1 VNIHHLE
8 LFYYVAQYGGISEAV
23 RNIPYGIQQPAVSG
37 QILRLEEFLGAT
49 LFTRRPFALTP
60 LGEELYDFIQPFFG
74 ELGRVT
80 EKLCGGASQQ
90 LRIGASETVLHDHL
104 PAILLNVRKRFP
116 GLKLSLRQGYQP
128 QLESWLQNREID
140 LAVTLLEDK
149 TPRGITALP
158 LLKLPLILLVERK
171 NRLTSARELW
181 KRDKIEET
189 LISLPAS
196 EPIAKY
202 FQQEL
207 GRLGVD
213 WFPSIEVSSL
223 DLIETY
229 VANGFGIGLS
239 IAIPNAKL
247 LGNVRAIS
255 LDEFV
260 PVILGVL
267 WQGKPTPL
275 MKAFSSAVQQRAK
288 RFAA

>member
-1 VNIHHLE
+1 
-8 LFYYVAQYGGISEAV
+8 V
-23 RNIPYGIQQPAVSG
+23 RNMPYGIQQPAVSG
-37 QILRLEEFLGAT
+37 QIIRLEGFLGAT

-60 LGEELYDFIQPFFG
+60 VGEELYDFIKPFFG
-74 ELGRVT
+74 DLGRVT

-90 LRIGASETVLHDHL
+90 LRIGASEIVLHDHL
-104 PAILLNVRKRFP
+104 PAILLNVRKQFP
-116 GLKLSLRQGYQP
+116 GLRLSLRQGYQP
-128 QLESWLQNREID
+128 QLEPWLQNQDID
-140 LAVTLLEDK
+140 LAVTLLENK

-158 LLKLPLILLVERK
+158 LLKLPLVLLVEK
-171 NRLTSARELW
+171 KSGLTSAQDLW

-196 EPIAKY
+196 EPISKH

-207 GRLGVD
+207 NRLGID
-213 WFPSIEVSSL
+213 WFPSIEVTSL

-247 LGNVRAIS
+247 LQNVRAMP
-255 LDEFV
+255 LDEFM
-260 PVILGVL
+260 PVTLGVL
-267 WQGKPTPL
+267 WQGKLTPV
-275 MKAFSSAVQQRAK
+275 MKAFLGAVQQRAK

>member
-8 LFYYVAQYGGISEAV
+8 LFYYVAKYGGISDAV

-37 QILRLEEFLGAT
+37 QIIRLEEFLGAT

-60 LGEELYDFIQPFFG
+60 VGEELYDFIKPFFG
-74 ELGRVT
+74 DLGRVT

-104 PAILLNVRKRFP
+104 PAILFNVRKQFP

-128 QLESWLQNREID
+128 QLESWLQNQEID

-149 TPRGITALP
+149 TPRGITAMT
-158 LLKLPLILLVERK
+158 LLKLPLILLVEK
-171 NRLTSARELW
+171 KSRLTSAQELW

-196 EPIAKY
+196 EPISRY
-202 FQQEL
+202 FQREL
-207 GRLGVD
+207 NGLGVD

-239 IAIPNAKL
+239 IAIPNARL
-247 LGNVRAIS
+247 LENVRAMP

-267 WQGKPTPL
+267 WQGKLTPV
-275 MKAFSSAVQQRAK
+275 MKAFLSAVQQRAK
-288 RFAA
+288 RFAN

>member
-1 VNIHHLE
+1 M
-8 LFYYVAQYGGISEAV
+8 
-23 RNIPYGIQQPAVSG
+23 
-37 QILRLEEFLGAT
+37 
-49 LFTRRPFALTP
+49 
-60 LGEELYDFIQPFFG
+60 
-74 ELGRVT
+74 T

-104 PAILLNVRKRFP
+104 PAILLNVRKQFP
-116 GLKLSLRQGYQP
+116 GLKLSLHQGYQP

-149 TPRGITALP
+149 TPTGITALP
-158 LLKLPLILLVERK
+158 LLKLPLILLVAK
-171 NRLTSARELW
+171 KSRLTSARELW
-181 KRDKIEET
+181 KSDKIEES
-189 LISLPAS
+189 LISLPSS
-196 EPIAKY
+196 EPISKY
-202 FQQEL
+202 FQREL
-207 GRLGVD
+207 NRLGVD

-247 LGNVRAIS
+247 LPNVRAMR

-267 WQGKPTPL
+267 WQGKLTPV
-275 MKAFSSAVQQRAK
+275 MKAFLSAVQQRAK